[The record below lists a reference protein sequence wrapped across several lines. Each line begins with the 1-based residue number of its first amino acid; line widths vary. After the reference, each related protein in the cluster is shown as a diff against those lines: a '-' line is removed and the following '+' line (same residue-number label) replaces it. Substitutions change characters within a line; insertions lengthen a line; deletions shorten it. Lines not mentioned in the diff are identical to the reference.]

1 MAERTMNR
9 PPGRGNT
16 TAPRTPRAERMAR
29 SREYLQGLASE
40 MRRVTWPT
48 RQEWVSATVLT
59 IALVLVVGFFTAG
72 CDWLFAQ
79 LFVLLH
85 GGS

>member
-9 PPGRGNT
+9 PPGRTG
-16 TAPRTPRAERMAR
+16 TPTQREQRMAR
-29 SREYLQGLASE
+29 SREYLQGLVAE
-40 MRRVTWPT
+40 MRRVTWPS

-59 IALVLVVGFFTAG
+59 IALVLAVGVFTAS
-72 CDWLFAQ
+72 CDWLFTQ

-85 GGS
+85 GGT

>member
-9 PPGRGNT
+9 PPSRPAQT
-16 TAPRTPRAERMAR
+16 TPRAERMAR
-29 SREYLQGLASE
+29 SREYIQGLISE
-40 MRRVTWPT
+40 MRRVTWPS

-59 IALVLVVGFFTAG
+59 IALVVAVGLFTSG
-72 CDWLFAQ
+72 CDWLFTQ

-85 GGS
+85 GGA

>member
-9 PPGRGNT
+9 PPATRE
-16 TAPRTPRAERMAR
+16 ARMAR
-29 SREYLQGLASE
+29 SREYFQGLIAE

-59 IALVLVVGFFTAG
+59 VTLVLVVGLFTSG
-72 CDWLFAQ
+72 CDWLFTQ
-79 LFVLLH
+79 LFTLLR

>member
-9 PPGRGNT
+9 PPGRANA
-16 TAPRTPRAERMAR
+16 TASRAERMAR

-59 IALVLVVGFFTAG
+59 VALVVVVGLFTAG
-72 CDWLFAQ
+72 CDWLFTQ
-79 LFVLLH
+79 LFALLH
-85 GGS
+85 GGA